1 MYFIYKCACTHEII
15 TKKIHVCVY
24 SQIFTNT
31 MQSYMYMY
39 ICKYNEDKITC
50 IVHVSKI
57 DKKLNVE
64 IKQH

>member
-1 MYFIYKCACTHEII
+1 
-15 TKKIHVCVY
+15 
-24 SQIFTNT
+24 
-31 MQSYMYMY
+31 MQSYMY